1 MSGGKPRQEEGDDP
15 FSQFDFLVDFG
26 GGLEGGF
33 QEMSGLGL
41 AGPGQVA
48 LKRGAIAGSAWLWD
62 WHRAGKARGRRVR
75 IRMRDEARRPVMTWT
90 LTGAW
95 PVTIEG
101 APGSAG
107 TDAAVIESLALACDG
122 IATDEG

>member
-62 WHRAGKARGRRVR
+62 WHRAGRPGAAGSVSGCGTRRGGR
-75 IRMRDEARRPVMTWT
+75 
-90 LTGAW
+90 
-95 PVTIEG
+95 
-101 APGSAG
+101 S
-107 TDAAVIESLALACDG
+107 
-122 IATDEG
+122 